1 MRLTYHPEAEAEI
14 VQAAGYYE
22 KQVKGLGSR
31 FLGDLEAT
39 IARIV
44 EAPLRWPL
52 VEADVRRCSLRRFPY
67 AVYYRVLPSGV
78 RILVVKHHRRHPDY
92 WRERISE

>member
-14 VQAAGYYE
+14 VQAAAYYE

-31 FLGDLEAT
+31 FLSDLEAT
-39 IARIV
+39 IASIV

-67 AVYYRVLPSGV
+67 AVYYRVPPAGI
-78 RILVVKHHRRHPDY
+78 RILVVKHHRRHPEY

>member
-14 VQAAGYYE
+14 VLAAKYYD
-22 KQVKGLGSR
+22 KQVAGLGSR
-31 FLGDLEAT
+31 FLSDLETT
-39 IARIV
+39 ITRIV

-52 VEADVRRCSLRRFPY
+52 VEPDLRRCSMGRFPY
-67 AVYYRVLPSGV
+67 GVYYRVLPAGV

-92 WRERISE
+92 RRERISE

>member
-14 VQAAGYYE
+14 VQATGYYE

-31 FLGDLEAT
+31 FLSDLEAT

-52 VEADVRRCSLRRFPY
+52 IEADVRRCSLRRFPY
-67 AVYYRVLPSGV
+67 AVYYRVLPAGV

-92 WRERISE
+92 WRERITE

>member
-14 VQAAGYYE
+14 VQAAAYYE
-22 KQVKGLGSR
+22 KQVQGLGAR
-31 FLGDLEAT
+31 FLSDLETA

-44 EAPLRWPL
+44 DAPQLWPL

-67 AVYYRVLPSGV
+67 AVYYRILATGV
-78 RILVVKHHRRHPDY
+78 RVLVVKHHRRHPDY
-92 WRERISE
+92 WKKRISE